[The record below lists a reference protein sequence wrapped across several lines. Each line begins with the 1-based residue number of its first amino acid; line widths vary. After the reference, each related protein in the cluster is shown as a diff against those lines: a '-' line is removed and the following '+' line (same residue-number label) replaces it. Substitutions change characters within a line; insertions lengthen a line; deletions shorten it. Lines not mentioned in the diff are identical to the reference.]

1 MGVGLSVEG
10 ERRLRAVL
18 SSLEAWQELMG
29 NSGANGS
36 VHSENKSW
44 LLKKLQK
51 NDYSQLQW
59 SS

>member
-18 SSLEAWQELMG
+18 SGLEAWQELMG
-29 NSGANGS
+29 NSAANGS
-36 VHSENKSW
+36 VHSENKSR

-51 NDYSQLQW
+51 VDYSQLQW